1 MEFGIS
7 MNRFRFARYFLLL
20 TALLAAIWCDVGSVQ
35 SSTRYGWET
44 PHTIPGLV
52 DTGRDP
58 YFVVDPAG
66 KLHVFHSQWVGEQVA
81 IVYSQ
86 WTVGGGWLAPVDIIV
101 SDVGQARI
109 TGAFV
114 DDTGMMNLIFWG
126 GIDLDAGIFFT
137 RAPLTEVMRSTS
149 WPEPR
154 LIGPDAITPT
164 TAAIASDQHGY
175 LVVVYAGNREG
186 GNGLFSVVST
196 DYGATWTAPS
206 PVFSTASNALWPSPL
221 DLMVAQDGSVHAVWA
236 LADTTGNGL
245 RIQYASLTAG
255 EVQWSSPIILA
266 EAVNYEAD
274 TPSIIENDGDLIV
287 IFHNDFPTTRHMT
300 MSVDNGETW
309 SLPVRLFE
317 QVGSNG
323 PASLLLD
330 GDNTL
335 HMFFGN
341 RIDASLTHG
350 VWHSVWQGSGWSAP
364 SAVVSGPQV
373 LMGANGEEGFDP
385 AEIQAVICQDNIL
398 FVAWRHDPVAGP
410 THIWYTYQYLDTPV
424 LPALVV
430 RTPTAGAVVALEN
443 EPLVSDIAGS
453 QEDIDRDMGEVDS
466 LSTAELFVYSL
477 VPALLLIAV
486 LLLWWQN
493 RR

>member
-1 MEFGIS
+1 
-7 MNRFRFARYFLLL
+7 MNRLRFTRYLLSL
-20 TALLAAIWCDVGSVQ
+20 TALLAVLWCDVGSVH
-35 SSTRYGWET
+35 SSARFGWET
-44 PHTIPGLV
+44 PQYIPGLV

-58 YFVVDPAG
+58 NFVVDPAG
-66 KLHVFHSQWVGEQVA
+66 KLHVFHSQWVGDQVV
-81 IVYSQ
+81 IVYSY
-86 WTVGGGWLAPVDIIV
+86 WTVGVGWLAPVDIIV
-101 SDVGQARI
+101 ADVGQARI

-114 DDTGMMNLIFWG
+114 DDYGMMNVIFWG
-126 GIDLDAGIFFT
+126 GNDLQADIYFT
-137 RAPLTEVMRSTS
+137 RAPLSDVVRSTS
-149 WPEPR
+149 WSEPR
-154 LIGPDAITPT
+154 LIGPDAIAPT
-164 TAAIASDQHGY
+164 TASIASDQHGY
-175 LVVVYAGNREG
+175 LVVVYAGNRDD
-186 GNGLFSVVST
+186 GNGLFGVVST

-245 RIQYASLTAG
+245 RIQYASLAG
-255 EVQWSSPIILA
+255 GENQWSSPIILA
-266 EAVNYEAD
+266 EAINYEAD
-274 TPSIIENDGDLIV
+274 TPGIIEYGGNLMV

-309 SLPVRLFE
+309 SAPVRLFE

-323 PASLLLD
+323 PASLLVD
-330 GDNTL
+330 GGNTL
-335 HMFFGN
+335 HLFFGN

-385 AEIQAVICQDNIL
+385 AEIQAVICQGNIL

-410 THIWYTYQYLDTPV
+410 THIWYSYQYLDTPA
-424 LPALVV
+424 LPSLAV
-430 RTPTAGAVVALEN
+430 RIPTTATAVMPEN
-443 EPLVSDIAGS
+443 EALAADMAES
-453 QEDIDRDMGEVDS
+453 QEEIDRDMGEVDS
-466 LSTAELFVYSL
+466 LSTAELLVYSL

-486 LLLWWQN
+486 LLLWRQN